1 MSAVTHAL
9 VGFGLIG
16 ALVAV
21 SDTIIPDGQSSP
33 IVVHSLTYA
42 DGQIT
47 QDRTVAGDGGVTLM
61 TWGAQI
67 VNASTGR
74 PVAGCTGSGTWP
86 YEQGRVA
93 FTMPVATWVGS
104 EACNLSTGEYYPR
117 AVYSD
122 GNSEPVTEAGPVFE
136 VTE

>member
-1 MSAVTHAL
+1 MSAMK
-9 VGFGLIG
+9 FY
-16 ALVAV
+16 V
-21 SDTIIPDGQSSP
+21 SASILAIPIAAAINTAIPNGGP

-67 VNASTGR
+67 VDASTGQ

-104 EACNLSTGEYYPR
+104 ETCSLSAGEYYPR

-122 GNSEPVTEAGPVFE
+122 GNSEPVTETGAVFE